1 MTDGYWRQHSRA
13 IPRPDQLPTEDRDRE
28 PPEPLLRGIEQFN
41 RREFFACHETL
52 EELWHEEPGPV
63 RVLYKGI
70 LQVGVGCYHLLRG
83 NYRGAEMKLR
93 TGVEYL
99 QPFAPA
105 CQRVDVAALI
115 HEASRLREAII
126 AAGPERLGDVD
137 LALIP
142 RVHLLS
148 AA

>member
-13 IPRPDQLPTEDRDRE
+13 IPRRDQLLAEECDRE
-28 PPEPLLRGIEQFN
+28 PPEALLRGIEQFN
-41 RREFFACHETL
+41 QREFFACHETL
-52 EELWHEEPGPV
+52 EELWNEEPGPV

-115 HEASRLREAII
+115 NEASRLREALIT
-126 AAGPERLGDVD
+126 AGPKRLGAVD

-142 RVHLLS
+142 RVRLLR
-148 AA
+148 AE